1 MPLPLPCAFPPR
13 APLLPLRV
21 RRATPECHNV
31 RRNRGTCMKLLHE
44 VFDFF
49 ILPTIKMLGT
59 LPAEP
64 AFLSLRYGMWH
75 VVMLRPAQSFSRTG
89 PRTRPREQNSAGH
102 SPKSPVG
109 NGASASKVWGF
120 SFRFGDAP
128 SHRPGHLGVSWGVH
142 RCATLRPDSTY
153 LCAADMLSNEG
164 MSRSNASASPWP
176 NPDSGPAKQPKQP

>member
-1 MPLPLPCAFPPR
+1 MFFEHAAPTAARAFPPR

-102 SPKSPVG
+102 SAKSPVG
-109 NGASASKVWGF
+109 NGASASASKVWGF

-128 SHRPGHLGVSWGVH
+128 SHRPGHPGVGCPSMCQST
-142 RCATLRPDSTY
+142 RRP
-153 LCAADMLSNEG
+153 
-164 MSRSNASASPWP
+164 
-176 NPDSGPAKQPKQP
+176 